1 MKKFLPLLLLLSQ
14 FGFSLTIEHW
24 QTKNGANVLFVQEKN
39 LPMLDIRLTFDAAS
53 SRDGDLYGIAK
64 ITNALIG
71 TKSKQHNEEEIINL
85 FDDVGAQL
93 SNDSLKDMSILSLRT
108 LSKKS
113 VLEKSVALFYE
124 ILKNPVFDEKIIARF
139 KKQLLRNL
147 EAKQQSPSAIASQA
161 LIAQRFKN
169 HPYAHQ
175 SIGTKET
182 LKQISHSDIVKFFKQ
197 YYVANNLNIALIGDI
212 SIEKAKQIAQK
223 LSSAI
228 SAGQK
233 PQKLAEVQDILENS
247 QTFIKFPSKQ
257 SHLLIA
263 GNGIKRTNK
272 DYYALYL
279 GNHIFGGN
287 GLNSL
292 LSLEVREKRGLSYSV
307 YSYFLPMLYKGYFLL
322 SLQTENKKIALATKV
337 AKEEFF
343 KFIAKKPSKKD
354 VQDAKNNLVG
364 SFALRTASNAKIL
377 TYLSIIGFYDLPLN
391 YLSAFIDN
399 IKKITPEDIFKAYQK
414 LFNNNQKKARLIEII
429 VGDK

>member
-14 FGFSLTIEHW
+14 FSFSLTIEHW

-39 LPMLDIRLTFDAAS
+39 LPMLDVRLTFDAAS

-85 FDDVGAQL
+85 FDDIGAQL
-93 SNDSLKDMSILSLRT
+93 SNNSLKDMSILSLRT
-108 LSKKS
+108 LSKES
-113 VLEKSVALFYE
+113 VLEKSIGLFYE
-124 ILKNPVFDEKIIARF
+124 VLKNPVFDEKIITRF
-139 KKQLLRNL
+139 KKQLLRSL

-175 SIGTKET
+175 SIGTKKT
-182 LKQISHSDIVKFFKQ
+182 LTQITHSDIVKFFKQ

-212 SIEKAKQIAQK
+212 SIKKAQQIAQK

-228 SAGQK
+228 SAGEK
-233 PQKLAEVQDILENS
+233 PQKLAEVQDISES
-247 QTFIKFPSKQ
+247 SKTFIKFPSKQ

-292 LSLEVREKRGLSYSV
+292 LSIEVREKRGLSYSV

-322 SLQTENKKIALATKV
+322 SLQTENKKINLATKV

-343 KFIAKKPSKKD
+343 KFIAKKPNKKD
-354 VQDAKNNLVG
+354 VQDAKNNLIG
-364 SFALRTASNAKIL
+364 SFALRTASNAQIL

-391 YLSAFIDN
+391 YLSTFIDN
-399 IKKITPEDIFKAYQK
+399 IKKVTPEDIHKAYQK
-414 LFNNNQKKARLIEII
+414 LFNKNPKLIEII
-429 VGDK
+429 VGNN